1 MGLSTHLGPWLIGTV
16 KDTTGTT
23 AGTIRN
29 LGTSVAVQT
38 NNISAAALAAATSAT
53 TAFVLP
59 AGSIILGAQFYA
71 TTTVT
76 SGTTAT
82 LKLSIGA
89 TDITAA
95 TTISGTAGVF
105 GLSMSGTGA
114 TAAALAANV
123 GTNDIIVTYTTAA
136 VTGGAGTL
144 LIEYAV
150 RNSDGTYTPTSS
162 QV

>member
-1 MGLSTHLGPWLIGTV
+1 MGLSTHLGPWLVGSV

-29 LGTSVAVQT
+29 LGTTVAVQT
-38 NNISAAALAAATSAT
+38 NAISAAALAAATSAT

-59 AGSIILGAQFYA
+59 AGSVIIGAQFYA

-76 SGTTAT
+76 TGSTAT

-105 GLSMSGTGA
+105 GLTLSGTGA
-114 TAAALAANV
+114 TAAGLLANV
-123 GTNDIIVTYTTAA
+123 GASDVIVTYTTAA

-150 RNSDGTYTPTSS
+150 RLADGTYVPTS
-162 QV
+162 QTI